1 MAMLISGGRDAMR
14 NHMYGAISLDTANF
28 IQNQIQSLSA
38 QYGEVVK
45 GFQDQLMSNFHASAM
60 RSINLAKNNLDST
73 GNMFDEGFKRLYTVD
88 DFRTASL
95 NNQNYTMANPYFL
108 KEFMSGRMEGWQ
120 RDNPY
125 PGLVG
130 SQNPYFQNVM
140 NGAMQYG
147 DEDWLDDEAEDK
159 FVFYYNDEVEELPE
173 LMVNERFIIK
183 QNWNALYN
191 LISSQDEEE
200 GIIDPTSL
208 DGNYL

>member
-1 MAMLISGGRDAMR
+1 
-14 NHMYGAISLDTANF
+14 
-28 IQNQIQSLSA
+28 
-38 QYGEVVK
+38 
-45 GFQDQLMSNFHASAM
+45 
-60 RSINLAKNNLDST
+60 
-73 GNMFDEGFKRLYTVD
+73 
-88 DFRTASL
+88 
-95 NNQNYTMANPYFL
+95 MANPYFL

-125 PGLVG
+125 PGLEG
-130 SQNPYFQNVM
+130 HRNPYFQNVM

-159 FVFYYNDEVEELPE
+159 FVFYYNDEVEALPE